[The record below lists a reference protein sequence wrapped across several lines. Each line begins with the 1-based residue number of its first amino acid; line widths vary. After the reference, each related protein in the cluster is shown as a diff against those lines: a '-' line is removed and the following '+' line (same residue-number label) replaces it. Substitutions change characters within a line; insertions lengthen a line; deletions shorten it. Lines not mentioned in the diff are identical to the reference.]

1 MAKFNLLGYL
11 KKQLS
16 FKKPLESLL
25 FLGLVLFILYLIN
38 KHVLPMLNLNIENFE
53 NDNSKKLVYFYMD
66 GCGHCNNFTPIW
78 DEFCNSNT
86 SSITTHKIER
96 SNAPDKLEKYN
107 INGYPTVLLL
117 SENND
122 KIKEF
127 NEERTVKGL
136 QSFVNVNKNFNNKN

>member
-1 MAKFNLLGYL
+1 MAKFNLLSYL

-25 FLGLVLFILYLIN
+25 FLGLVLFILYLIY

-66 GCGHCNNFTPIW
+66 SCGHCKNFTPTW
-78 DEFCNSNT
+78 DEFCNSNN

-96 SNAPDKLEKYN
+96 AEAKDKLERYN
-107 INGYPTVLLL
+107 INGFPTILLL
-117 SENND
+117 DENND
-122 KIKEF
+122 KLKEF
-127 NEERTVKGL
+127 NGERTVKGL
-136 QSFVNVNKNFNNKN
+136 QSFVDANK

>member
-78 DEFCNSNT
+78 DEFCEHNDSN
-86 SSITTHKIER
+86 ITTHKIER
-96 SNAPDKLEKYN
+96 SNAKDKLEKYN
-107 INGYPTVLLL
+107 INGFPTVLLL

-127 NEERTVKGL
+127 NEERTVEGL
-136 QSFVNVNKNFNNKN
+136 QNFVNVNK